1 MNAFIAFI
9 RKEFMHILRDRK
21 TLLFIF
27 GLPIAQILLFGFALS
42 TEIKNS
48 SVGIFDQSGDAASQ
62 QLIERID
69 ASRYFS
75 IGARLSD
82 AGDIQEFFRQGKVKM
97 VWIIP
102 PNFEQEIL
110 QQKEVQLMLITDGSD
125 TNTANTITN
134 YAQAII
140 RDFQSERYPE
150 GPMPYR
156 IEVVSRMLYNPQLK
170 SAYTFV
176 PGVMAMIM
184 MLLSSLMTAVAIVK
198 EKETGT
204 MEILLAS
211 PLKPWIIILG
221 KAIPYLLLAFV
232 NLLLILF
239 LSIGVLE
246 MPVRGS
252 IGLLLLEC
260 LLFILTSLSL
270 GLFISSITNSQQV
283 AMFISLVGLLLPT
296 VMFSGF
302 MFPIENMPLPLQY
315 MTRLIPARWF
325 YEIVSAIMVKGL
337 GMTHIWKQTLILLSM
352 ATGLILF
359 SIRKFKTRLE

>member
-48 SVGIFDQSGDAASQ
+48 SVGIFDQSGDAASL

-102 PNFEQEIL
+102 PNFEQEML

-140 RDFQSERYPE
+140 RDFQAERYPE

-211 PLKPWIIILG
+211 PLQPWIIILG
-221 KAIPYLLLAFV
+221 KAIPYLLLAFI
-232 NLLLILF
+232 NLLLILS

-302 MFPIENMPLPLQY
+302 MFPIENMPLPLQD
-315 MTRLIPARWF
+315 MTRIIPARWF

-352 ATGLILF
+352 AAGLILF
-359 SIRKFKTRLE
+359 SIRKFKTRLG